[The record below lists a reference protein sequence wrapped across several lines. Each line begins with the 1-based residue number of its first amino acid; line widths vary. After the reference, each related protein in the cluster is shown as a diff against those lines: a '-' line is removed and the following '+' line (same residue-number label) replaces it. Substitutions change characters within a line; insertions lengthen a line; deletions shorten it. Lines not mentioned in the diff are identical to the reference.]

1 MYSKKSQSILDNLIN
16 LLPRKYRDNYIIR
29 GKDYVEPSVAKTLF
43 SIWRIGENKNNN
55 EKVYKRPNTVAYD
68 DLEKMK
74 KAGLIRVIGEN
85 IEITEKGAKVIN
97 IMILGDDRSSFEDNE
112 LIIDYNQA
120 LNNTKGL
127 KIANKKFIK

>member
-1 MYSKKSQSILDNLIN
+1 MHSKKSQSILDNLIN

-43 SIWRIGENKNNN
+43 SIWRTGENKNN
-55 EKVYKRPNTVAYD
+55 EKIYKRPSTIAHD

-97 IMILGDDRSSFEDNE
+97 IMILGDDRSSFEDDE

-127 KIANKKFIK
+127 KIANKKMMK

>member
-16 LLPRKYRDNYIIR
+16 LLPRRYRDNYIIR

-43 SIWRIGENKNNN
+43 SIWRTGESKNN
-55 EKVYKRPNTVAYD
+55 EKIYKRPSTVAHD

-120 LNNTKGL
+120 LDSTKGL
-127 KIANKKFIK
+127 KIAKKKKFIK

>member
-43 SIWRIGENKNNN
+43 SIWRTGENKNNN
-55 EKVYKRPNTVAYD
+55 EKIYKRPNTIAHD

-97 IMILGDDRSSFEDNE
+97 IMILGDDRSSFEDDE

-120 LNNTKGL
+120 LDSTKGL
-127 KIANKKFIK
+127 KIANKKMMK

>member
-1 MYSKKSQSILDNLIN
+1 MHSKKSQSILDTLIN
-16 LLPRKYRDNYIIR
+16 LLPRKYRDNYIIK

-43 SIWRIGENKNNN
+43 SIWRTGENKDN
-55 EKVYKRPNTVAYD
+55 EKVYKRPNTIAHD

-127 KIANKKFIK
+127 KIANKKMIK

>member
-1 MYSKKSQSILDNLIN
+1 MYNKKSQSILDTLIN
-16 LLPRKYRDNYIIR
+16 ILPQKFRDNIIFKQ
-29 GKDYVEPSVAKTLF
+29 KDYVEPSVAKNLF
-43 SIWRIGENKNNN
+43 SIWRVGENNNSN
-55 EKVYKRPNTVAYD
+55 EKIYKRPNTIAHD
-68 DLEKMK
+68 ELEKMK

-112 LIIDYNQA
+112 LIIDYNKA

-127 KIANKKFIK
+127 KIAKKKFIK

>member
-1 MYSKKSQSILDNLIN
+1 MHSKKSQSILDTLIN
-16 LLPRKYRDNYIIR
+16 LLPRKYRDNYIIK

-43 SIWRIGENKNNN
+43 SIWRTGENKDN
-55 EKVYKRPNTVAYD
+55 EKVYKRPNTIAHD

-97 IMILGDDRSSFEDNE
+97 IMILGDDRSSFENND
-112 LIIDYNQA
+112 LIIDYNEA
-120 LNNTKGL
+120 LDSTKGL
-127 KIANKKFIK
+127 KIAKKKKFIK